1 MCVNMYDYVYIYI
14 YIIKRWMFFQ
24 NIKWHTHMQ
33 LNIKGLYR
41 VGQVVL
47 IGITYCMFR
56 LSASCHSC
64 ST

>member
-1 MCVNMYDYVYIYI
+1 
-14 YIIKRWMFFQ
+14 MFFQ